1 MNVLITGAS
10 GLIGTQLTSFLTEN
24 GHNVYR
30 MQRNGQS
37 DQPFSWDP
45 AAGKISMD
53 DAIKLD
59 AVINLSGASIADGRW
74 TEKRKKL
81 ILESRINSTRL
92 LAETLAAMQNRP
104 KLFISGSA
112 IGFYGDSGE
121 REVDE
126 DSKPGSNFL
135 ATVAQRWEEATQPA
149 LVAGIRTVNMRTGV
163 VLSPEAGMLD
173 KLLLPFTL
181 GLGGIVGSGKQYLSW
196 VSIHEIVNMIQFL
209 LENESLSGPVNLVAR
224 EPVTNLTFTKT
235 LGAVLKRPTLI
246 PLPAYAVK
254 LAFGEM
260 GEELLLSGARVM
272 PKRLTEAGYEFV
284 DISLEA
290 ALRSLLGKYKQ

>member
-1 MNVLITGAS
+1 MNVLITGSS
-10 GLIGTQLTSFLTEN
+10 GLIGTQLTRFLTEN
-24 GHNVYR
+24 GHHVYR

-45 AAGKISMD
+45 AAGNISMD
-53 DAIKLD
+53 DAIQLD

-92 LAETLAAMQNRP
+92 LAETLADMQNRP
-104 KLFISGSA
+104 KVFISGSA

-121 REVDE
+121 QAVDE

-135 ATVAQRWEEATQPA
+135 ATVAQRWEEAAQPA
-149 LVAGIRTVNMRTGV
+149 SAAGIRTVNIRTGV

-173 KLLLPFTL
+173 KLLLPFKL
-181 GLGGIVGSGKQYLSW
+181 GLGGIVGNGKQYLSW
-196 VSIHEIVNMIQFL
+196 VSIHEIINMIQFL

-224 EPVTNLTFTKT
+224 EPVTNHTFTKT
-235 LGAVLKRPTLI
+235 LGVVLNRPTLI

-272 PKRLTEAGYEFV
+272 PKRLTDAGYEFV